1 VRGRDGV
8 LSVPGPRGRGGAVAG
23 AWRGDE
29 EARGF

>member
-1 VRGRDGV
+1 VSGDGLLSVPGLRGRDGV
-8 LSVPGPRGRGGAVAG
+8 AAG